1 MNAIQSRPSFYRLN
15 NRLNASSGKPISPPQ
30 QPSVLAALK
39 TLPQQESRTSN
50 PVRPWHLLSFS
61 GALSRRIAEDSAILS
76 DAFQMQYADPPLE
89 QHEKTNA
96 VKLKLAE
103 DLTAWMVSMLN
114 QKEAVAAVIAR
125 NGSAQAQRHDP
136 TGMAHSGLALKE
148 PNKVDWIIYN
158 LVHDVPHDSK
168 ESRFLDWLSGIR
180 PKNKPLPNPLRTSP
194 SSPFTTTAEMDSSP
208 ATTPRSTTSAQSSLA
223 ASSQSKENPF
233 RRSLYGNSMF
243 THPNTAKTSSK
254 KTPQSQIWR
263 SEPLEFFYSQPVEKK
278 DALLLIPP
286 KDLQI
291 RLRDGILSGHYK
303 KLYFTPNYNLV
314 SHPHSN
320 TSLNC
325 NKWVLMNIMAAKQ
338 ADYSHTNILK
348 AIEQFFKPGRIRM
361 HPVLRPIAKIH
372 PTIMPQEV
380 PAIGP
385 IHTVTVESL
394 YRSDLFEEKEFHIPR
409 SLK

>member
-1 MNAIQSRPSFYRLN
+1 MSAIQSRPLFYRCKSRINLN
-15 NRLNASSGKPISPPQ
+15 SGKSSLSSVVQPQLKTVLAELKEPPQ
-30 QPSVLAALK
+30 QASSPPK
-39 TLPQQESRTSN
+39 N
-50 PVRPWHLLSFS
+50 VRRWSLLHFS
-61 GALSRRIAEDSAILS
+61 GALSRRISEDSTILS
-76 DAFQMQYADPPLE
+76 DAFQMHYADPPLE
-89 QHEKTNA
+89 FQEKTNPI
-96 VKLKLAE
+96 KLKLAE
-103 DLTAWMVSMLN
+103 DLSDWMVNTLN
-114 QKEAVAAVIAR
+114 QKGAVAAVVAR

-136 TGMAHSGLALKE
+136 TGMAHSGLALKD
-148 PNKVDWIIYN
+148 PVKSDWIIYN
-158 LVHDVPHDSK
+158 LIHDVPHDTQ
-168 ESRFLDWLSGIR
+168 ESRFLDWLTGVR
-180 PKNKPLPNPLRTSP
+180 PQNREFSSPLRTRSSQP
-194 SSPFTTTAEMDSSP
+194 PSEAGSSPPS
-208 ATTPRSTTSAQSSLA
+208 TPRSGSTEPTILPAEA
-223 ASSQSKENPF
+223 GKGNPF
-233 RRSLYGNSMF
+233 RKSPS
-243 THPNTAKTSSK
+243 ASSGSSDTGSPKARPK

-291 RLRDGILSGHYK
+291 RLRDGILGGHYK

-338 ADYSHTNILK
+338 ADYSYTNILK

-372 PTIMPQEV
+372 PTIMPHEV
-380 PAIGP
+380 PAVGP

-394 YRSDLFEEKEFHIPR
+394 YRSDLFEEKEFHVPR
-409 SLK
+409 QLK